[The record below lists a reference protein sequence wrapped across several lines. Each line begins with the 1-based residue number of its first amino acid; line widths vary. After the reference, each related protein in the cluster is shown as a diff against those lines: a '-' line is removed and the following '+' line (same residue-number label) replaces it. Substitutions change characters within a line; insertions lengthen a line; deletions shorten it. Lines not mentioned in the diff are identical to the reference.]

1 MQHISILPQRDVK
14 TVASRI
20 MGTGRR
26 LNRMICIF
34 LTSPG
39 PILK

>member
-1 MQHISILPQRDVK
+1 MVVHLGAHTGKV
-14 TVASRI
+14 TVAVDKI
-20 MGTGRR
+20 VKGRSLR
-26 LNRMICIF
+26 RMICIF